1 LKIIFSLYVCL
12 FLVYA
17 APLETQANST
27 LQDPVPAST
36 PVPLTAEQKKSVAD
50 VLAAVKEADLAIAN
64 AETRRQ
70 TAAALVDTLKRLVAS
85 SKADEAAIRDLED
98 LIEVVATTE
107 TTKFYVKTQSD
118 TDHPVLKD
126 LAAAEKKLSDAQQA
140 LPSGDSQ
147 PAEIA
152 AARTAASTAVARLA
166 QEKIAVAG
174 TRDTLRSTITSVYSF
189 ASNLPDGLKAR
200 IDPLVNL
207 SADAQAPALRNSL
220 PRHLPAYRSVERLSR
235 DVSRI
240 WPALNTRLAPFGLG
254 EDQVVNRINT
264 KISELRT
271 SIKAIRNKLVAN
283 AQDNPGANTDAWLTR
298 LAQAGNTQATSIDQQ
313 RSQVL
318 QDPVKFSPVA
328 IQLMRDNSPL
338 LNDLRRIQLEWVA
351 TQVQLAETDDLEFEK
366 ALANEAAERIDS
378 GTRILKAAL
387 SSLQDA
393 LAGDVSRF
401 EADQVSLFYFTDIPR
416 LMAMLNPDSF
426 ETGGIR
432 TAVEE
437 AASRRRELT
446 NAELDLADAQ
456 TAVNA
461 AQQRVEVL
469 REELR
474 QATDGAEATNA
485 IFKRTTIALRGA
497 QRDREVN
504 DRRFNDGQ
512 CDPMPADPARRVTCE
527 RLAGERDKAASRVE
541 EFERRNQEAESNHKT
556 ANDRSAALRDEQ
568 NGLPSRIADAESKLE
583 NAQMAVNR
591 QRRSALLA
599 AQAESEAF
607 VRARDNRPM
616 WVTPVNG
623 SSTDPVKR
631 TFLWAFNDSKTVFM
645 RGAREDIDYVKCII
659 AKIDQPAPQARM
671 TLWTLE
677 LSSDSSPG
685 GQQKTNESLEL
696 IEGHLSNSRA
706 LNAATLSLFRDA
718 INEHVNEAAH
728 IALTSARVHCSPAA
742 TCTNYELLKD
752 VDADRLARLSFYQP
766 EILRRLGF
774 DPNSLFDKQVTNP
787 LLARLMVPDPAGT
800 TTLGEALMVLSM
812 GRRTYRTEV
821 MKTFLRK
828 LGSHL
833 PELQLKNLP
842 KELAKLTDARN
853 PPNITWFPSLRRA
866 INLDGFG
873 TPDSIGRET
882 FTQQQL
888 EALRTRL
895 AVVGKAPEVFKEIV
909 NAPSRD
915 RQIMLAQ
922 QNGITAAQLESILS
936 ARPAFDGLS
945 AQQLEILHAL
955 EQVGQDRLF
964 NYFKSIL
971 NRFLQRQRE
980 IRQKRVQAG
989 LLTSP
994 DCPTDEQMKQLRDNQ
1009 KTLVQLRQ
1017 EKEAERA
1024 QLEKM
1029 TPEQRAAEEQRKKE
1043 QREKL
1048 AQAKIAARD
1057 RIAQK
1062 QNLSSA
1068 EAEIVREGLEEDAV
1082 ALEIEYCRL
1091 VRELR
1096 NLIGKLGR
1104 LGITPERLNKVM
1116 NESTSIEEREAEEAE
1131 LLHEIWRKTCST
1143 GLRVANAREAAAD
1156 QMLKEMIIAVEDD
1169 LDRLFVQPMLRGLRK
1184 DLQSKGIGVGIL
1196 QRTSVLATNRL
1207 LARVEPRASA
1217 QLPLGQT
1224 TDVLQAAQQLSEI
1237 FFAAQAAGPLGA
1249 LGALK
1254 SLPRDRQAELYG
1266 LTTGNVFQVTPVFD
1280 PSGQALRFRFDY
1292 ISSSMIQE
1300 PNKTVNPQLPR
1311 IERHTVNTEVQLS
1324 NLELREVSR
1333 YESNVRL
1340 GIATR
1345 YSGGLPIFKDI
1356 PYVRY
1361 IPIVGWFVRTSGK
1374 AAVTQE
1380 SLIFGQTTMYPTIG
1394 DIMGLLT
1401 TDLDVDLTKGPI
1413 P

>member
-1 LKIIFSLYVCL
+1 MKIILIIFIYL
-12 FLVYA
+12 FLVSGTSFA
-17 APLETQANST
+17 TRASQANA
-27 LQDPVPAST
+27 LQDPAPAPT
-36 PVPLTAEQKKSVAD
+36 AVPLTAEQKKSVAD
-50 VLAAVKEADLAIAN
+50 VLAAVKEVDLAIDH
-64 AETRRQ
+64 AERRRQ
-70 TAAALVDTLKRLVAS
+70 TAAALVDTLKRLIAS
-85 SKADEAAIRDLED
+85 GKADEAAIRDLED

-107 TTKFYVKTQSD
+107 TTKFYEAD

-126 LAAAEKKLSDAQQA
+126 LAAAEKKLTDAQQT
-140 LPSGDSQ
+140 LPSGEPQ
-147 PAEIA
+147 PPEIA
-152 AARTAASTAVARLA
+152 AARSAAATTLTRLGREKTAVA
-166 QEKIAVAG
+166 Q
-174 TRDTLRSTITSVYSF
+174 TRDSMRSAITSVYSF
-189 ASNLPDGLKAR
+189 ASTLPDSLKAR

-220 PRHLPAYRSVERLSR
+220 PRHLPTYRSVERLSR

-240 WPALNTRLAPFGLG
+240 WPALNTRLRPLGLG
-254 EDQVVNRINT
+254 QDQVVDGING
-264 KISELRT
+264 KLAALRT
-271 SIKAIRNKLVAN
+271 SVKTIRDKLVAN

-298 LAQAGNTQATSIDQQ
+298 VAQAGNAQATIIDQQ
-313 RSQVL
+313 RGQVL
-318 QDPVKFSPVA
+318 QDPVKYSAVG

-351 TQVQLAETDDLEFEK
+351 TQVQLAETEDLEFEK
-366 ALANEAAERIDS
+366 ALANEAAERIDA
-378 GTRILKAAL
+378 GARILKAAL

-393 LAGDVSRF
+393 LAGDMSRF

-416 LMAMLNPDSF
+416 LMVMLNSDSF

-432 TAVEE
+432 TAAEE

-446 NAELDLADAQ
+446 NTELDLADAQ

-461 AQQRVEVL
+461 AQQRLEAL

-474 QATDGAEATNA
+474 QATDAAEATNA
-485 IFKRTTIALRGA
+485 IFKKTTNALRGA

-504 DRRFNDGQ
+504 DRRFNEGQ
-512 CDPMPADPARRVTCE
+512 CDPMPTDPVRRLTCE
-527 RLAGERDKAASRVE
+527 RLAGERDKAAARVE
-541 EFERRNQEAESNHKT
+541 ESERRNQEAESNHKT
-556 ANDRSAALRDEQ
+556 ANERSATLRDEQ
-568 NGLPSRIADAESKLE
+568 NGLPSRIADAESRLE

-677 LSSDSSPG
+677 LSSDASRK
-685 GQQKTNESLEL
+685 GQRKTNESLEL

-706 LNAATLSLFRDA
+706 LNAAALSLFRDA
-718 INEHVNEAAH
+718 INEHVNEAAT
-728 IALTSARVHCSPAA
+728 AELTRAQVHCGAA
-742 TCTNYELLKD
+742 AMCANYELLKE
-752 VDADRLARLSFYQP
+752 VDRDRLARLKFYQP

-774 DPNSLFDKQVTNP
+774 DPDRLFDKQITNP
-787 LLARLMVPDPAGT
+787 LLARLIVPDPAGT

-828 LGSHL
+828 LGSQL
-833 PELQLKNLP
+833 PELALKNLP
-842 KELAKLTDARN
+842 KELARLTDADN

-873 TPDSIGRET
+873 QLDSGGRET
-882 FTQQQL
+882 FTRQQL
-888 EALRTRL
+888 ESLRAML
-895 AVVGKAPEVFKEIV
+895 AGIGKPPDTINQIA

-915 RQIMLAQ
+915 QQIMVAQ
-922 QNGITAAQLESILS
+922 QNGITATQMQSVLA
-936 ARPAFDGLS
+936 ARPTFDGLS

-955 EQVGQDRLF
+955 EQVAQDRLF
-964 NYFKSIL
+964 NYFKTIL
-971 NRFLQRQRE
+971 NRSLQRQRE
-980 IRQKRVQAG
+980 IRQKRARAG
-989 LLTSP
+989 LVSSP
-994 DCPTDEQMKQLRDNQ
+994 DCPTDEQLQQLRGLQ
-1009 KTLVQLRQ
+1009 KTLDQLQQ
-1017 EKEAERA
+1017 ENAARRA
-1024 QLEKM
+1024 KM
-1029 TPEQRAAEEQRKKE
+1029 TAEERAAEDEKKRQE
-1043 QREKL
+1043 SEKL
-1048 AQAKIAARD
+1048 ARARIAARD
-1057 RIAQK
+1057 RIMEEQR
-1062 QNLSSA
+1062 LSA
-1068 EAEIVREGLEEDAV
+1068 EEAEIVREGLEEDAV
-1082 ALEIEYCRL
+1082 ALEIEYCKL

-1104 LGITPERLNKVM
+1104 LGVTWERLSKVLDA
-1116 NESTSIEEREAEEAE
+1116 STTIEEREAEETE

-1169 LDRLFVQPMLRGLRK
+1169 LDRLFVQPMLRGLRR
-1184 DLQSKGIGVGIL
+1184 DLQNKGIGVGIL

-1254 SLPRDRQAELYG
+1254 SLPRDRQGELYG

-1324 NLELREVSR
+1324 NLELREISR

-1345 YSGGLPIFKDI
+1345 YAGGLPIFKDI

-1361 IPIVGWFVRTSGK
+1361 IPIVGWFVRTSGS

-1401 TDLDVDLTKGPI
+1401 TDLDVDLTKGPT